1 MKPPSAEKDFISA
14 GHCVF
19 RKRHSAMHRLI
30 ILAHIGSWRENF
42 QVPRQLSFPWQG
54 PMWALISL
62 HFKSLYIAL
71 FSVHGVSGQG
81 HLFTYKHPKKK
92 CCILFAH
99 HRGTLMLPQF
109 PIVMKAPDHKY
120 SMHSPFP
127 SGSESCL
134 FRKTVFSQAATHSHC
149 ERQTLQSPLGKC
161 LWNSQT
167 EAGFSETHISA
178 EPPAQMSDF
187 CRSLPEAQRAHNGL
201 FLVLIIN
208 IGGEREED
216 ENVAPAKK
224 AITIYP
230 IYCHLWDV
238 LVSKK

>member
-1 MKPPSAEKDFISA
+1 MDHQTTIHFKKDNWRLCDEMKPPSAEKDFISA

-92 CCILFAH
+92 CCILFA
-99 HRGTLMLPQF
+99 Q
-109 PIVMKAPDHKY
+109 
-120 SMHSPFP
+120 
-127 SGSESCL
+127 SGSSIDTQHASSSCHGGL
-134 FRKTVFSQAATHSHC
+134 SVPHFSDWELTPSQIYFLIKSNLIMSHF
-149 ERQTLQSPLGKC
+149 TD
-161 LWNSQT
+161 T
-167 EAGFSETHISA
+167 
-178 EPPAQMSDF
+178 
-187 CRSLPEAQRAHNGL
+187 
-201 FLVLIIN
+201 
-208 IGGEREED
+208 
-216 ENVAPAKK
+216 
-224 AITIYP
+224 
-230 IYCHLWDV
+230 
-238 LVSKK
+238 